1 MRNFFDFFNRHRY
14 TFVTLFLGSLYFW
27 LLIISHSVTYGDFKF
42 FADLPLNF
50 TYGIDR
56 WYSWSSRLLIE
67 SSANV
72 FSKNVLVWQVLT
84 VAAGAVLFWSIGRLL
99 NNRRIWQS
107 ILVFTLLLLTGT
119 ELLASAGIFATT
131 INYLWP
137 LACFA
142 FVTAIVL
149 NPFASVRL
157 NVVAKVIAIPM
168 FIFAVCNE
176 QIALLGILLLVAYIV
191 YNAISKIKIP
201 MYVWVLLGLSVL
213 AVVNIL
219 VSPGNDSRVSH
230 ETNLWWPGFED
241 VGTTKKIM
249 YGMIVTFSRLF
260 LAPELLSIVAI
271 IAILLLA
278 FRRKNIQAFIAAL
291 PAMVLSVLFFFPETA
306 GTVVTTIRQSNYF
319 NEIRNNALFFSPSNL
334 PSDNSSMMYLVIF
347 VAICFSIIVS
357 ICFLYGKTTKALTI
371 VILLFSGIA
380 VSLAVSLSPTLF
392 ASSTRTVYFMVMIL
406 LVVNSMLLKDFISE
420 SFFDNSTPR
429 PLKG

>member
-1 MRNFFDFFNRHRY
+1 MRKLLDYFKRHRY
-14 TFVTLFLGSLYFW
+14 TLVTLFLGAFYFW
-27 LLIISHSVTYGDFKF
+27 LLITTHTVTYGDFKF

-84 VAAGAVLFWSIGRLL
+84 VTAGAVLFWSIGRLL

-107 ILVFTLLLLTGT
+107 ILVFVLLLLTGT

-142 FVTAIVL
+142 FVAAIVMK
-149 NPFASVRL
+149 PFASVRL
-157 NVVAKVIAIPM
+157 NIVAKVISIPM

-176 QIALLGILLLVAYIV
+176 QLALLGILLLVAYIV
-191 YNAISKIKIP
+191 YNGILKIKVP
-201 MYVWVLLGLSVL
+201 MYVWVLLGLSIL
-213 AVVNIL
+213 AIVNIL
-219 VSPGNDSRVSH
+219 ISPGNDSRVSH
-230 ETNLWWPGFED
+230 ETSLWWPGFED
-241 VGTTKKIM
+241 ISTTKKIM
-249 YGMIVTFSRLF
+249 YGMVVTFSRLF
-260 LAPELLSIVAI
+260 LAPELLAVVVV
-271 IAILLLA
+271 IAVLLLA
-278 FRRKNIQAFIAAL
+278 YRRKNIQAFIAAL
-291 PAMVLSVLFFFPETA
+291 PAIILSVLFFFPETA
-306 GTVVTTIRQSNYF
+306 GTVVTTIRQSNFF

-334 PSDNSSMMYLVIF
+334 PTDNSAVMYLVIF
-347 VAICFSIIVS
+347 VAICLSIVVS
-357 ICFLYGKTTKALTI
+357 IYFLYGKTTKALTI
-371 VILLFSGIA
+371 VIILFSGMA

-406 LVVNSMLLKDFISE
+406 LFVNSIILKDFVSE
-420 SFFDNSTPR
+420 SLSDISAS
-429 PLKG
+429 KHH